1 MVRNMLD
8 EAERRYCQN
17 QLQDNS
23 NNAKKIFGICNGI
36 LGRKRDLPLP
46 PGYTEEEQAERFN
59 KFFITKIINIQEN
72 LQANPVQCTIA
83 EDHRNPPSFTQ
94 FKELS
99 EHDIVKLINQSP
111 SKSCELDPIPTAILK
126 EVLPLIGPLFTSVLN
141 ESLQTGVFPQDLKEA
156 LVKPLLK
163 KANLDLI
170 DKDYRP
176 VSNLEFMGKTI
187 EHAVTSQLT
196 QHISENS
203 LLEPMQSAYRSGHST
218 ETALLKV
225 KTDLL
230 HAIDCQE
237 VACLILLDLSL
248 AFNTVDHCMLL

>member
-1 MVRNMLD
+1 MRLREDTIRINFRITLII
-8 EAERRYCQN
+8 Q
-17 QLQDNS
+17 
-23 NNAKKIFGICNGI
+23 KIF
-36 LGRKRDLPLP
+36 LGYVIASLASLPLP
-46 PGYTEEEQAERFN
+46 PGYTEEEQAKRFN

-72 LQANPVQCTIA
+72 LKANPPQCIIA

-99 EHDIVKLINQSP
+99 EHDIIKLINQSP

-126 EVLPLIGPLFTSVLN
+126 EVLPSIGPLFTLVVN

-170 DKDYRP
+170 DKNYRP
-176 VSNLEFMGKTI
+176 VSDLEFMGKTI

-225 KTDLL
+225 KTDLI
-230 HAIDCQE
+230 HAIDHQE
-237 VACLILLDLSL
+237 VVCLILLDL
-248 AFNTVDHCMLL
+248 